1 MAELTTIARPYAQA
15 VFKHA
20 QENDSFDQWSDM
32 LESASSVVQDSAM
45 CEAMASAR
53 LSREQI
59 ISMLIDVC
67 ADALNDQGRNL
78 IRLLDENDKLT
89 LLPEIATVYEQ
100 YRAEAE
106 QTVEAK
112 MVSAYPV
119 SESQQEMIA
128 AALAKRLGS
137 KVSLDV
143 SVDQTL
149 LGGAVIRAG
158 DMIIDG
164 SVQGK
169 LNKLASTMNQ

>member
-15 VFKHA
+15 VFRHA
-20 QENDSFDQWSDM
+20 QENDKLEQWSTM
-32 LESASSVVQDSAM
+32 LMTAAAVIQDTAM
-45 CEAMASAR
+45 REVMASAR
-53 LSREQI
+53 LGREQI
-59 ISMLIDVC
+59 TDMLIDIC
-67 ADALNDQGRNL
+67 ADALDEQGRNL

-89 LLPEIATVYEQ
+89 LLPEIAVVYEH

-106 QTVEAK
+106 QTIEAE
-112 MVSAYPV
+112 MVSAFPV
-119 SESQQEMIA
+119 TEAQQEKIT

-149 LGGAVIRAG
+149 LGGAIIRAG

-169 LNKLASTMNQ
+169 LSKLASAMSH